1 MLDYLTTLPSVQS
14 ILIVLVI
21 VGIGIDIDI
30 DVGVVVVVVLV
41 VVVVEDGLDCVS
53 CLINRGF
60 RLALVLI
67 LLVCHIY
74 QQIVWF
80 ICMHY
85 IDY

>member
-1 MLDYLTTLPSVQS
+1 M
-14 ILIVLVI
+14 LVI

-30 DVGVVVVVVLV
+30 DIDVVVVVVVVLV

-67 LLVCHIY
+67 LLVRHIY
-74 QQIVWF
+74 RQLFGSFVCITSSIKNKVRGE
-80 ICMHY
+80 
-85 IDY
+85 